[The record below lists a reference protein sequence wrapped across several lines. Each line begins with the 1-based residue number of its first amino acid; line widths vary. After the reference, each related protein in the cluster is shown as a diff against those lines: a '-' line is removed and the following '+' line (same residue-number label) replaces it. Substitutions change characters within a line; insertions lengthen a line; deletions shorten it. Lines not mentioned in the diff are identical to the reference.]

1 MPKRRTKQQRARRQ
15 RLRRAALG
23 VGLVALVAGLA
34 AAWVWHR
41 TLPLQRVE
49 VAGNDRADASGVI
62 RLVGVAPD
70 STAPVALYGLD
81 LGLLADR
88 AERHPWVREA
98 RLRRLPTGTLRVSVT
113 EREPV
118 ALVLDA
124 GGAPHHYLDRAG
136 YAMPVP
142 ASGADAEDVP
152 LLRGRVPAYHPTQP
166 VASSALRELLGAL
179 ASADERADAI
189 VSEIEWTGT
198 GATLLTEPA
207 AGRGPLAVRL
217 GRTGHA
223 DALARLGAFWEQ
235 AVLTRPETPIRLVDL
250 RFAGQVV
257 TREGTERPA
266 APEASGAPATG
277 APATPTAGE
286 RPAPAAPDS
295 ARGPA
300 ERGPASGDGAESA
313 PPSPF
318 AAPEPTADGTGTGSP
333 TPTP

>member
-1 MPKRRTKQQRARRQ
+1 MGKRLTKQQQARRAT
-15 RLRRAALG
+15 LRRLARGA
-23 VGLVALVAGLA
+23 GLVLLVAGLA

-41 TLPLQRVE
+41 TLPLERVD
-49 VAGNDRADASGVI
+49 VAGTEHAAPEAVAA
-62 RLVGVAPD
+62 LVGVVPD

-81 LGLLADR
+81 PDLLADR
-88 AERHPWVREA
+88 AERHPWVRDA
-98 RLRRLPTGTLRVSVT
+98 RLRRLPTGTLRVSVR

-124 GGAPHHYLDRAG
+124 RGLPHHYLDAEG

-142 ASGADAEDVP
+142 DGADTEDVP

-166 VASSALRELLGAL
+166 VASGALRELLAAL
-179 ASADERADAI
+179 AQADERVDAV
-189 VSEIEWTGT
+189 VSEVEWAAS

-235 AVLTRPETPIRLVDL
+235 AVLTRPDTPIRLVDL

-257 TREGTERPA
+257 TRETAPVRAAGGTASEGPP
-266 APEASGAPATG
+266 APEASGAAEG
-277 APATPTAGE
+277 A
-286 RPAPAAPDS
+286 APPDS

-300 ERGPASGDGAESA
+300 SGEGAPGA
-313 PPSPF
+313 PPPSPF
-318 AAPEPTADGTGTGSP
+318 VAPEPATDGPGTGSTSIDSLP
-333 TPTP
+333 